1 MDNGDTL
8 HLLVLVGSSHDAE
21 VLASSLRNAGY
32 AVRHKHI
39 QGGEDLTQALE
50 EQIWDMLITSPKVGD
65 FTAQQALETINHV
78 RPSGS
83 SSRNAFNRPLRTA
96 GSSTSVKVP
105 LMSSAFC

>member
-78 RPSGS
+78 GKDIPGIVFGS
-83 SSRNAFNRPLRTA
+83 EVER
-96 GSSTSVKVP
+96 K
-105 LMSSAFC
+105 SAQATFV